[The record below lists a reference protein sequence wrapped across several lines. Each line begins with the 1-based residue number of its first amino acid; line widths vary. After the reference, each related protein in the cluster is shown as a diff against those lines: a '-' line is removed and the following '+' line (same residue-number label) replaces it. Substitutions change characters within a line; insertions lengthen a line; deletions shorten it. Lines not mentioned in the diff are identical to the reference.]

1 MTLNYEQDIQID
13 PHALEIEWMK
23 QADLRIK
30 YGEALAKS
38 NRDRDLVKEK
48 VALIKAALDLQART
62 EESIQ
67 VQIGKLDS
75 KGKLTVTET
84 AIATWVTLHEDY
96 QEVLKE
102 YHESKYQ
109 AEILDNVVKAFDQ
122 RRNALENLVSLWK
135 GNYFAG
141 PKEPKELP
149 RGEIQKEA
157 VSKTA
162 KRQRTRLNK
171 PK

>member
-1 MTLNYEQDIQID
+1 MTLNYERDIQID
-13 PHALEIEWMK
+13 PHGLEIEWLK
-23 QADLRIK
+23 QAALRIK
-30 YGEALAKS
+30 YGKALAEA
-38 NRDRDLVKEK
+38 NRDRDLGKEK
-48 VALIKAALDLQART
+48 VALVKAGLDLQART

-67 VQIGKLDS
+67 AQIGKYDS

-84 AIATWVTLHEDY
+84 AIATWVTLHVDY
-96 QEVLKE
+96 QEVNE
-102 YHESKYQ
+102 EFHELKYQ

-149 RGEIQKEA
+149 RGEIAKGTKEKA
-157 VSKTA
+157 V
-162 KRQRTRLNK
+162 KRQRTRLNRK
-171 PK
+171 